1 VAQHVK
7 GENFYRGGKA
17 VKRTKMLSQSSSGGA
32 IRDKAGKIIQ
42 SGEYQSAEA
51 PSGRVQPDRRWFGN
65 TRVIS
70 QTALEHFRDA
80 LGTKQH
86 DPFAVVLKQNK
97 LPMSLLEESKKRSR
111 PNLTGAEP
119 FSDTFGPRA
128 QRKRPRIEAG
138 SFEEL
143 MSSSSRAKPAAAD
156 DLQAPAQAP
165 VDGALDPAAEALADA
180 PDAELGR
187 DGAAEHDV
195 YEQSNVAPDPVLA
208 AGTSKRIWGELY
220 KVIDSSDI
228 LLHVLDARDPIGTRC
243 HSVEK
248 YLAKEKRHKK
258 VVYILNKVDLVPGWA
273 AVRWALDL
281 GCALCFVEAM
291 CRLPRLRFAQ
301 DAGFDL
307 RLLLPRRTT
316 TVRMPASPRRSRG
329 GESVTFVGD

>member
-1 VAQHVK
+1 MTDCPQ
-7 GENFYRGGKA
+7 
-17 VKRTKMLSQSSSGGA
+17 
-32 IRDKAGKIIQ
+32 
-42 SGEYQSAEA
+42 
-51 PSGRVQPDRRWFGN
+51 
-65 TRVIS
+65 
-70 QTALEHFRDA
+70 
-80 LGTKQH
+80 
-86 DPFAVVLKQNK
+86 
-97 LPMSLLEESKKRSR
+97 RSR

-220 KVIDSSDI
+220 KVRRAFLRASLIAQVIDSSDI

-273 AVRWALDL
+273 AVR
-281 GCALCFVEAM
+281 
-291 CRLPRLRFAQ
+291 
-301 DAGFDL
+301 
-307 RLLLPRRTT
+307 
-316 TVRMPASPRRSRG
+316 
-329 GESVTFVGD
+329 

>member
-1 VAQHVK
+1 
-7 GENFYRGGKA
+7 
-17 VKRTKMLSQSSSGGA
+17 
-32 IRDKAGKIIQ
+32 
-42 SGEYQSAEA
+42 
-51 PSGRVQPDRRWFGN
+51 
-65 TRVIS
+65 
-70 QTALEHFRDA
+70 
-80 LGTKQH
+80 
-86 DPFAVVLKQNK
+86 
-97 LPMSLLEESKKRSR
+97 
-111 PNLTGAEP
+111 
-119 FSDTFGPRA
+119 
-128 QRKRPRIEAG
+128 
-138 SFEEL
+138 

-220 KVIDSSDI
+220 KVRRAFLRASLIAQVIDSSDI

-273 AVRWALDL
+273 AVR
-281 GCALCFVEAM
+281 
-291 CRLPRLRFAQ
+291 
-301 DAGFDL
+301 
-307 RLLLPRRTT
+307 
-316 TVRMPASPRRSRG
+316 
-329 GESVTFVGD
+329 